1 MRSDQRIPKVYL
13 FLVSDFAIAT
23 RSDWLKN
30 LTPVF
35 NSTSEKK
42 NTRDFSRALSKLQ
55 VIVRNSDWLIV
66 LVAPVVIGRSNNFG
80 IGFSTVT

>member
-1 MRSDQRIPKVYL
+1 MLSDQRIPKVYL
-13 FLVSDFAIAT
+13 FLVCDFAIAK

-30 LTPVF
+30 LASVLQPARREIRAIF
-35 NSTSEKK
+35 P
-42 NTRDFSRALSKLQ
+42 RALSKLQ

-66 LVAPVVIGRSNNFG
+66 LFAPVVIGRSKNFG